1 MAKIR
6 TKTKINW
13 GGFNPEIPNTIIS
26 TATELVKNENGCAF
40 QIRDVA
46 MLEHEVLDET
56 GEVVSTYETEFQETR
71 APKNIP
77 ITSEQYDQLF
87 NVSNQY
93 MDFHYPNL
101 TTLQREVKR
110 LDVAFYLYF
119 TTDFLDN
126 GLCGYNTDSTDWE
139 IVE

>member
-13 GGFNPEIPNTIIS
+13 GGFNPDIPNTIIS
-26 TATELVKNENGCAF
+26 TATELVKNENGCTF

-46 MLEHEVLDET
+46 MLEHEVLDEN
-56 GEVVSTYETEFQETR
+56 GVVVSTYETEFQELR
-71 APKNIP
+71 NKQININ
-77 ITSEQYDQLF
+77 SKQYEQLF
-87 NVSNQY
+87 QASNLY
-93 MDFHYPNL
+93 MDEHYPSF

-110 LDVAFYLYF
+110 LDVAFYLHF
-119 TTDFLDN
+119 TSDFLT
-126 GLCGYNTDSTDWE
+126 GGKLGYGTEINDWK

>member
-13 GGFNPEIPNTIIS
+13 GGFNPNIQNTIIS
-26 TATELVKNENGCAF
+26 TATELVKNENGCTF

-46 MLEHEVLDET
+46 MLEHDVLDES

-71 APKNIP
+71 QAKNVLID
-77 ITSEQYDQLF
+77 SLQYDQLF
-87 NVSNQY
+87 QASNQY

-101 TTLQREVKR
+101 TILQREVKR

-119 TTDFLDN
+119 TADFLDN
-126 GLCGYNTDSTDWE
+126 GLCGYNTNSIDWE
-139 IVE
+139 IIE